1 MVLGD
6 LGTALTSA
14 LANLSRSASVD
25 EESLKAFMNEIA
37 AALIKSDVNVAM
49 VKKLKTGVLA
59 KVQPLLDADADGGG
73 GGGGGG
79 VAAHR
84 ARAVEKAVVEE
95 LVRILDPGRE
105 PYKLKKGKC
114 NVIMFVGLQGAG
126 KTTTVA

>member
-37 AALIKSDVNVAM
+37 AARIKSDVNVAM